1 MWHMPDVN
9 THTEKLGRGEFKEG
23 NTGDTFCSGCLD
35 RMNSRPVI
43 RDSLKIVA
51 ILFFLLST
59 SSIASEKIDVKNIR
73 YWSSPDYT
81 RVVIDLSG
89 HVEFSKNC
97 LSDPDRIYFDLKNTR
112 LSKEI
117 KTAFPVGDGMLKT
130 VRAGQFDP
138 DTVRIV
144 LDLEMIKDCN
154 TFFLDNPARLVI
166 DIQGTES
173 IKKPEVTLSKRRI
186 VIDAGHGGHD
196 PGAVGPSGICEKD
209 VVLDVALKLK
219 EILLKDPSN
228 EVFLTRETDVFIPL
242 EERTAIA
249 NKKNADLFVSIHA
262 NASPSRRATGI
273 ETYLLNWTN
282 DEEAMTVA
290 ARENAISLRKMKEI
304 NRQMDVL
311 EMIKN
316 DLMREN
322 KRDESIRLA
331 HYIQK
336 SLISTVNRQG
346 NTHKKIDLGV
356 KQALFYVLFGAKMP
370 SVLVEV
376 SFISNPGEERLLSR
390 DSYRMQLAK
399 AISDGLNIY
408 MMSTPVTQKVT
419 AL

>member
-1 MWHMPDVN
+1 
-9 THTEKLGRGEFKEG
+9 
-23 NTGDTFCSGCLD
+23 
-35 RMNSRPVI
+35 MNSRPVI

-130 VRAGQFDP
+130 VRAGQFDT

-144 LDLEMIKDCN
+144 LDLEMLKDCN

-209 VVLDVALKLK
+209 VVLDIALKLK

-262 NASPSRRATGI
+262 NASPSRRAKGI

-282 DEEAMTVA
+282 DEEAMMVA
-290 ARENAISLRKMKEI
+290 ARENAISLKKMKEI

-336 SLISTVNRQG
+336 SLISTLNRER
-346 NTHKKIDLGV
+346 NNRKRIDLGV

-399 AISDGLNIY
+399 AISNGLNIY

>member
-1 MWHMPDVN
+1 
-9 THTEKLGRGEFKEG
+9 
-23 NTGDTFCSGCLD
+23 
-35 RMNSRPVI
+35 MNSRPVI

-89 HVEFSKNC
+89 HVKFSKNC

-282 DEEAMTVA
+282 DEEAMMVA
-290 ARENAISLRKMKEI
+290 ARENAISLKKMKEI

-336 SLISTVNRQG
+336 SLISTLSRENNR
-346 NTHKKIDLGV
+346 KRIDLGV

>member
-1 MWHMPDVN
+1 
-9 THTEKLGRGEFKEG
+9 
-23 NTGDTFCSGCLD
+23 
-35 RMNSRPVI
+35 MNSRPVI
-43 RDSLKIVA
+43 RGSLTIVA

>member
-1 MWHMPDVN
+1 
-9 THTEKLGRGEFKEG
+9 
-23 NTGDTFCSGCLD
+23 
-35 RMNSRPVI
+35 MNQKQVKQYIFRYI
-43 RDSLKIVA
+43 A
-51 ILFFLLST
+51 ILFFLLLST
-59 SSIASEKIDVKNIR
+59 SSVASEKIDVKNIR
-73 YWSSPDYT
+73 YWSSSDYT
-81 RVVIDLSG
+81 RIVIDLSG
-89 HVEFSKNC
+89 HVEFSKNL

-112 LSKEI
+112 LSKDI
-117 KTAFPVGDGMLKT
+117 KTVFPVGDGMLKA

-144 LDLEMIKDCN
+144 FDLEMIKDFN
-154 TFFLDNPARLVI
+154 TFFLDSPARLVV
-166 DIQGTES
+166 DVQGTER
-173 IKKPEVTLSKRRI
+173 IKKPEVVLTKRKI

-196 PGAVGPSGICEKD
+196 PGAVGPNGLHEKD
-209 VVLDVALKLK
+209 VVLDIALKLK
-219 EILLKDPSN
+219 EILVKDPLN
-228 EVFLTRETDVFIPL
+228 EVFLTRETDVFISL

-249 NKKNADLFVSIHA
+249 NNKNADLFVSIHA

-290 ARENAISLRKMKEI
+290 ARENAISLKKMKEMHK
-304 NRQMDVL
+304 QMDLL

-336 SLISTVNRQG
+336 SLISTLSRERNNR
-346 NTHKKIDLGV
+346 KRIDLGV

-376 SFISNPGEERLLSR
+376 SFISNPGEERLLSNET
-390 DSYRMQLAK
+390 YRMQLAK
-399 AISDGLNIY
+399 AISNGLNIY
-408 MMSTPVTQKVT
+408 IMSTSATKVT

>member
-1 MWHMPDVN
+1 
-9 THTEKLGRGEFKEG
+9 
-23 NTGDTFCSGCLD
+23 
-35 RMNSRPVI
+35 MNSRPVI

>member
-1 MWHMPDVN
+1 
-9 THTEKLGRGEFKEG
+9 
-23 NTGDTFCSGCLD
+23 
-35 RMNSRPVI
+35 MNSRPVI

-282 DEEAMTVA
+282 DEEAMMVA
-290 ARENAISLRKMKEI
+290 ARENAISLKKMKEI

-336 SLISTVNRQG
+336 SLISTLSRENNR
-346 NTHKKIDLGV
+346 KRIDLGV